1 MVRAT
6 NGAADWLSPILLAT
20 TDRKQRTLGATRLPI
35 GYATMRDPAIHAGHP
50 SSRPRPLLERNR
62 IGEAGRPGASASVH
76 RPSGN
81 YSNLRFSS
89 GMDDRSSI
97 DELVRRLVSTE
108 TRAALAEA
116 ALAASQSR
124 SKQALE
130 TVRMEHWERAPPT
143 DRMTRTKE
151 AGLPKSARWSHC
163 TSRRRRSEAGR
174 AGVRGTLFSAYAP
187 APSPA

>member
-1 MVRAT
+1 
-6 NGAADWLSPILLAT
+6 
-20 TDRKQRTLGATRLPI
+20 
-35 GYATMRDPAIHAGHP
+35 
-50 SSRPRPLLERNR
+50 
-62 IGEAGRPGASASVH
+62 
-76 RPSGN
+76 
-81 YSNLRFSS
+81 FSS

-151 AGLPKSARWSHC
+151 AGLP
-163 TSRRRRSEAGR
+163 
-174 AGVRGTLFSAYAP
+174 TLHIAAP
-187 APSPA
+187 QI